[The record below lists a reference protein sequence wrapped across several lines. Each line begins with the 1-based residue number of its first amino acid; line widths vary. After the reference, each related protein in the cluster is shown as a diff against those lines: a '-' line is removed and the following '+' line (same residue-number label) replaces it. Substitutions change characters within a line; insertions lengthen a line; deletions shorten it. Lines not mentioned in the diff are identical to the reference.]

1 MAKHLMVDLETLA
14 TTPDATVL
22 TIGAVKFNPDHNFVD
37 RSDNNIFYRRIT
49 LESCSELGL
58 VEDPSTIEWWS
69 KQQPEIIEEA
79 FNPEGRISIKQAM
92 EEFTKFCWG
101 CDRYWSHGSIFDI
114 IILEHIY
121 RKMGSRAPWNFWDV
135 RDTRTIFDLGYD
147 PEMPQNA
154 KHNALEDA
162 YRQARGVQNMM
173 AKLKRR

>member
-14 TTPDATVL
+14 TTPDASVL
-22 TIGAVKFNPDHNFVD
+22 TIGAVKFNPDHSFID
-37 RSDNNIFYRRIT
+37 RSKSNIFYRRIS

-58 VEDPSTIEWWS
+58 VEDPGTLDWWA
-69 KQQPEIIEEA
+69 KQAPEIIEEA
-79 FNPEGRISIKQAM
+79 FHPENRHPIQQVM

-121 RKMGSRAPWNFWDV
+121 RKLGKGAPWNFWDV
-135 RDTRTIFDLGYD
+135 RDTRTLFDLGYD
-147 PEMPQNA
+147 PEMPKDA

-173 AKLKRR
+173 AKIKRR